1 MHCDMHYKAAVFD
14 MDGTILDTSEDLAA
28 AINYALAKFGHRS
41 DFPVEDVCLFFGSGA
56 HTAVQRALAR
66 EAGMSREEILEIG
79 SAVNGAVPGI
89 DENEVL
95 RILEVYQPYYKAHNA
110 IRTRAYPGITG
121 LLTKLR
127 EAGVRTG
134 DGLRFCH
141 GDEALYRVVLEEFG
155 RSAEEKTRQ
164 LREYYEAEDWKNYG
178 ILVHALKSS
187 ARTIGAKELSET
199 AEILEKASK
208 QKDTETIRQ
217 MNGRMMEQYGSLAE
231 VLGQHLQTGSPD
243 GAADED
249 VLEFIPEE

>member
-66 EAGMSREEILEIG
+66 EAGMSREEILGIG
-79 SAVNGAVPGI
+79 SAVNGAFPGI

-121 LLTKLR
+121 LLKKLR
-127 EAGVRTG
+127 EAGVRTAVVSNKPDNSVTQLAG
-134 DGLRFCH
+134 DYFGGYFDLAIGETEGIARKPAPDMNFLILDKLGISAREAVYV
-141 GDEALYRVVLEEFG
+141 GDTEIDIATASNTGMDLIMVSWGFRPVSYLKTLGAACFAG
-155 RSAEEKTRQ
+155 TAEEVFSRI
-164 LREYYEAEDWKNYG
+164 RRG
-178 ILVHALKSS
+178 
-187 ARTIGAKELSET
+187 T
-199 AEILEKASK
+199 A
-208 QKDTETIRQ
+208 
-217 MNGRMMEQYGSLAE
+217 G
-231 VLGQHLQTGSPD
+231 
-243 GAADED
+243 
-249 VLEFIPEE
+249 